1 MKTKEQII
9 EKVKEYGRFGY
20 NLDAMKDVLIPLN
33 DYSRDD
39 ISEAEKEG
47 NLFRGFKKI
56 AKGAKLGLLLGY
68 RRTVRHF
75 DCYKRERI
83 PIPDNLKWRV
93 GALAAFK
100 KGLPLLGCC
109 ITYGCKGVSVG
120 DIIFIADNKYGKN
133 EDLAIVT
140 SVSRYYVDIEIIG
153 VFDKKTICWENIK
166 YIKKVYR
173 GPRLLYL
180 TTKNQN
186 SYVLQSDL

>member
-1 MKTKEQII
+1 METKEQII
-9 EKVKEYGRFGY
+9 EKVKEYGRFGF

-33 DYSRDD
+33 DYSREDL
-39 ISEAEKEG
+39 SEAEKED
-47 NLFRGFKKI
+47 NLFSGFKKI

-75 DCYKRERI
+75 DCYKRERT
-83 PIPDNLKWRV
+83 PIPDSLKWRV

-140 SVSRYYVDIEIIG
+140 YVSRYYVDVEIIG
-153 VFDKKTICWENIK
+153 VFDKKEFAGKTLNIS
-166 YIKKVYR
+166 KKSIEARVCFI
-173 GPRLLYL
+173 
-180 TTKNQN
+180 
-186 SYVLQSDL
+186 